1 MTNKI
6 YTDDILEA
14 LSEVVD
20 PEVNIPIIEMGDPE
34 KEPNGLIDEVN
45 IDKNN
50 SVEVKYHAT
59 TPYCPPIFALQISM
73 DIKQKVEDVEMVK
86 DVTVIV
92 SGHALSSQI
101 NEKVNAKKN

>member
-1 MTNKI
+1 MTNTI
-6 YTDDILEA
+6 DTDEILEA
-14 LSEVVD
+14 ISDVVD
-20 PEVNIPIIEMGDPE
+20 PEVNVPILEMGDPE

-45 IDKNN
+45 IDKDN
-50 SVEVKYHAT
+50 SVEIKYHAT

-73 DIKQKVEDVEMVK
+73 DIKQKVEEMEKVK
-86 DVTVIV
+86 GITVII